1 MTEPPKPG
9 HLHER
14 GGCLVAWLILLLIV
28 LGLGSIL
35 YFYVGVVMVR
45 SSADNQGFFAI
56 TLAVA
61 FSIGAA
67 GAATLLSRRRYGF
80 WMLAGAFAFAA
91 LLQLLG
97 ALRIELALAGLVNI
111 GVIWWLLKPMWHRL
125 D

>member
-1 MTEPPKPG
+1 MTASPKRMS
-9 HLHER
+9 ER
-14 GGCLVAWLILLLIV
+14 AGCLIAWLILLLIV
-28 LGLGSIL
+28 LGLGSAL

-45 SSADNQGFFAI
+45 QNADNQGFFAI

-67 GAATLLSRRRYGF
+67 GAAALLSRKRYGF
-80 WMLAGAFAFAA
+80 WMLAGAFAFSA

-97 ALRIELALAGLVNI
+97 ATRIDLALAGLVNV
-111 GVIWWLLKPMWHRL
+111 GVIWWLLRPVWRKL